1 MNFKDFI
8 VEQKNTHMEHAED
21 DVLNGGVNGAR
32 DSINALRNVR
42 DMLTGHSKSKVDISV
57 KWDGAPA
64 VFAGQDPTDGKFF
77 VAKKG
82 VFNKN
87 PKVYKTPAEI
97 DADTSG
103 DLADKLKAC
112 LMWLPKIG
120 IKGVIQGDLLFTQS
134 DLKTETIE
142 DESYVTF
149 HPNTLV
155 YAVPSESELAKDIKR
170 AKIGIVW
177 HTIYEGDT
185 FETMSA
191 VFGKDILSTLT
202 KNPNVWM
209 TSAVYH
215 DVSGKATLTK
225 DEYDKVTSVLSE
237 AGKVFQKLD
246 ASTLNYIN
254 TDADL
259 IERIKTFNNS
269 KVRAQLKITNVK
281 AHVKELIEYIEEYYE
296 KQAAGKGEKGRATQ
310 MTKKQKVL
318 NFFSDKNKSN
328 LENIF
333 TLINLLAEAKLILIK
348 KMDEVKQLHTFL
360 LTKNGYEVTGVEG
373 YVAIDKIKGNAV
385 KLVDRMQFSHANFS
399 PDIIKGW
406 QRGSA
411 MKESFIREAKTKSKV
426 VVVYGGG
433 FQPFHAG
440 HLSSYTQAKNEF
452 HTPDFYVASS
462 NDTKVRPIPFKDK
475 EFLAQQA
482 GVTDHFV
489 QVIQPINP
497 KEIMDRYD
505 ETNDIL
511 ILVRSERDPMKY
523 TKKDGSPAY
532 YQPFVSINKCESFD
546 KHAYIFV
553 TKKHDFKVNGE
564 LAFSG
569 SQIRKMYAE
578 ADSDGRDEIIN
589 DLYPKSKNKSKV
601 KKLLDKY
608 IGGGMS
614 EELEEA
620 KIKLTAA
627 QKIQRAIEREREKN
641 KPYAAAQ
648 DRERRLTAMINSHD
662 QKKKEDEK
670 NESILGYSQRLARGQ
685 RFKRMQKRLLRT
697 RLAQAKRF
705 ADPKRLKGRAV
716 KDAYKLFRARI
727 TGGKNYASLST
738 GEKISVD
745 TRLQKMLPGI
755 KKLAARLV
763 GAERQKEMQRK
774 QKAMMKRESTMDEL
788 FSLTFNLNEV
798 AQDSDIKNKEG
809 TQPKKYYAGLDKNTK
824 ELRSAHFEKNGPKS
838 DSDKSG
844 YEDAPGD
851 KEAREKGMPQSKHTL
866 KFKKMY
872 GESMDRKESS
882 RLDQLVRMGLADTK
896 MLSVLKRSMEKLKS
910 GDQLSTQEKSA
921 TNDLL
926 STLLDMV
933 LSSDSLFGMTRKQ
946 LQKESV
952 DDKFKKYITPAS
964 KSTPKIEKISTPAG
978 KSGNGTEWKVTGKLS
993 SETRTFKSKKDAED
1007 YFNIVK
1013 ESMDDYEDNYE
1024 DSPEMDG
1031 IEMAQ
1036 IELANMIEDAND
1048 LLDMLDEMDEEPDQ
1062 WVLSKITKAADY
1074 IATASDYLQFED
1086 NFEMGDEE
1094 DDDGEYS
1101 GEIDD
1106 SVLDQYTMDAPA
1118 SDYGSAYEE
1127 FRPIIEEIEGLQK
1140 KAEKSGISYSILKQV
1155 YNRGMAAWQGG
1166 HRPGTTPQQWA
1177 FARVNSFI
1185 TKGQGTWGGADSDLA
1200 SKVKK
1205 NEEFS
1210 KFAEALEWGTDALRM
1225 SYARATPGQ
1234 SPDIITAKYSANSV
1248 MNTLNDITTQRK
1260 KKIFDE
1266 ETSCCG
1272 DCKDEIVET
1281 VDWENILV
1289 EADYQGKTVKLNDP
1303 FRTPGE
1309 NKKFGVYTMGPNGD
1323 VVIVRFG
1330 DPNMEIKRDD
1340 PERRA
1345 SYRARHGCDNPGPKW
1360 KANYWSCYQ
1369 WRAGAK
1375 VDS

>member
-42 DMLTGHSKSKVDISV
+42 NMLAGHSEKKVNVTV

-64 VFAGQDPTDGKFF
+64 IFAGQDPTDGKFF

-97 DADTSG
+97 DEDTSG
-103 DLADKLKAC
+103 DLAEKLKTC

-120 IKGVIQGDLLFTQS
+120 IKGVIQGDLLFTAS
-134 DLKTETIE
+134 DLKQETIDGE
-142 DESYVTF
+142 EYVTF

-155 YAVPSESELAKDIKR
+155 YAIPTNTELAKSIKR
-170 AKIGIVW
+170 AKLGIVW
-177 HTIYEGDT
+177 HTIYEGES
-185 FETMSA
+185 FETMKA
-191 VFGKDILSTLT
+191 VFGKDVIGSLT
-202 KNPNVWM
+202 QNSNVWM
-209 TSAVYH
+209 TGVDYH

-254 TDADL
+254 TNDDL

-310 MTKKQKVL
+310 MTKKQNVL

-348 KMDEVKQLHTFL
+348 KMDEVKQLDTFL
-360 LTKNGYEVTGVEG
+360 LTKKGYEVTGVEG

-385 KLVDRMQFSHANFS
+385 KLVDRMQFSYANFS

-406 QRGSA
+406 QKGSA
-411 MKESFIREAKTKSKV
+411 MKESFIKEAKTKPKI

-440 HLSSYTQAKNEF
+440 HLSSYTQAKSEF
-452 HTPDFYVASS
+452 RTPDFYVASS

-497 KEIMDRYD
+497 KEIMNRYD

-578 ADSDGRDEIIN
+578 ADSDGRDEIIS

-670 NESILGYSQRLARGQ
+670 NESVLGYSQRLARGQ

-727 TGGKNYASLST
+727 TGGKNYATLST

-774 QKAMMKRESTMDEL
+774 QKALMKRESTMNEM
-788 FSLTFNLNEV
+788 FSEIFE
-798 AQDSDIKNKEG
+798 SKE
-809 TQPKKYYAGLDKNTK
+809 T
-824 ELRSAHFEKNGPKS
+824 
-838 DSDKSG
+838 
-844 YEDAPGD
+844 
-851 KEAREKGMPQSKHTL
+851 
-866 KFKKMY
+866 
-872 GESMDRKESS
+872 S
-882 RLDQLVRMGLADTK
+882 RLDQLVRMGLADSK
-896 MLSVLKRSMEKLKS
+896 MLTVLKRSMEKLKS

-926 STLLDMV
+926 TTLLDMV
-933 LSSDSLFGMTRKQ
+933 LSSDTMFGMTKKQ
-946 LQKESV
+946 LQKESA
-952 DDKFKKYITPAS
+952 DDKFKKYITPAT

-1007 YFNIVK
+1007 YFNVVK
-1013 ESMDDYEDNYE
+1013 ESMDDYEDDYE

-1031 IEMAQ
+1031 VEMAQ

-1086 NFEMGDEE
+1086 NFEIDDEE

-1106 SVLDQYTMDAPA
+1106 SMLDQYTMDAPA

-1127 FRPIIEEIEGLQK
+1127 FKPIIEEIEGLK
-1140 KAEKSGISYSILKQV
+1140 SKSVKSGIDYSILKEV
-1155 YNRGMAAWQGG
+1155 YNRGLGTWEDN
-1166 HRPGTTPQQWA
+1166 RRSGTTPQQWA

-1185 TKGQGTWGGADSDLA
+1185 SKGKGTWGGIDSDLA
-1200 SKVKK
+1200 SKAST
-1205 NEEFS
+1205 NEQFS
-1210 KFAEALEWGTDALRM
+1210 KFAEALEWGTDAMRM
-1225 SYARATPGQ
+1225 AYARATPGQ
-1234 SPDIITAKYSANSV
+1234 SLDIVTAKYSANSV
-1248 MNTLNDITTQRK
+1248 MNTLNDIITQRK

-1266 ETSCCG
+1266 EKECCD
-1272 DCKDEIVET
+1272 DCKEVEEGLKDPEDNPCWKGYKPVGTKIKNGKTVPNCVPVEEEIAEE
-1281 VDWENILV
+1281 VDWVNILF
-1289 EADYQGKTVKLNDP
+1289 EADNQGKSVKLNDP
-1303 FRTPGE
+1303 FRTPDGP
-1309 NKKFGVYTMGPNGD
+1309 KKFGVYTMGPNGK

-1340 PERRA
+1340 PERLK
-1345 SYRARHGCDNPGPKW
+1345 SFRARHGCDSPGPKW
-1360 KANYWSCYQ
+1360 KANYWSCQ
-1369 WRAGAK
+1369 MWRSDKTVG
-1375 VDS
+1375 DLD

>member
-1 MNFKDFI
+1 MLSFKEILDEGGNVKLKTGETAVPI
-8 VEQKNTHMEHAED
+8 KITPENRAQVQKDTH
-21 DVLNGGVNGAR
+21 
-32 DSINALRNVR
+32 
-42 DMLTGHSKSKVDISV
+42 DMLHAMHQS
-57 KWDGAPA
+57 
-64 VFAGQDPTDGKFF
+64 
-77 VAKKG
+77 
-82 VFNKN
+82 FNKAYGEDLFGKN
-87 PKVYKTPAEI
+87 AKALATGSTYSGSTKSLMDKSISDVEFTKHKKEAGDIDVKIPQEHMPTLAQHLTPGQKFGKYTYVGMKSGGGEHHAIMRHDSGEHHQI
-97 DADTSG
+97 DFEKSTYQNHEPSEFDQFAHSADWG
-103 DLADKLKAC
+103 DIKL
-112 LMWLPKIG
+112 G
-120 IKGVIQGDLLFTQS
+120 IKGAHHKQLLNAVGTDQHKFSSLYGIGSRTNKDAPWENNFEKMTKTLFGPSADAKQLHSFQGIVQLIKKHIPKSHHQAIYDKFKNDVTKTNKHINNKPALELMKKQLGVKDTVAEDLILEKKDDAHHASVIPLTGFSPISHMGHALDLGAA
-134 DLKTETIE
+134 LKKLPG
-142 DESYVTF
+142 VK
-149 HPNTLV
+149 H
-155 YAVPSESELAKDIKR
+155 
-170 AKIGIVW
+170 IGISNKADL
-177 HTIYEGDT
+177 YSGE
-185 FETMSA
+185 ER
-191 VFGKDILSTLT
+191 KDILSKQWKQSNLQTHLVKSGGET
-202 KNPNVWM
+202 IANAYNALPKTGEKHLNILVG
-209 TSAVYH
+209 H
-215 DVSGKATLTK
+215 DRKDFAQGLKASL
-225 DEYDKVTSVLSE
+225 E
-237 AGKVFQKLD
+237 AGK
-246 ASTLNYIN
+246 
-254 TDADL
+254 
-259 IERIKTFNNS
+259 IKEMGDNRWTS
-269 KVRAQLKITNVK
+269 ITIHHPEDSDRSHGMSGT
-281 AHVKELIEYIEEYYE
+281 AMRT
-296 KQAAGKGEKGRATQ
+296 AAEKGDLEQ
-310 MTKKQKVL
+310 FHKHLGPM
-318 NFFSDKNKSN
+318 FSS
-328 LENIF
+328 
-333 TLINLLAEAKLILIK
+333 AEAKKHMEKFQTGLSSGQIK
-348 KMDEVKQLHTFL
+348 
-360 LTKNGYEVTGVEG
+360 VERP
-373 YVAIDKIKGNAV
+373 GNNPKKAV
-385 KLVDRMQFSHANFS
+385 K
-399 PDIIKGW
+399 
-406 QRGSA
+406 
-411 MKESFIREAKTKSKV
+411 E
-426 VVVYGGG
+426 
-433 FQPFHAG
+433 
-440 HLSSYTQAKNEF
+440 
-452 HTPDFYVASS
+452 
-462 NDTKVRPIPFKDK
+462 
-475 EFLAQQA
+475 
-482 GVTDHFV
+482 
-489 QVIQPINP
+489 
-497 KEIMDRYD
+497 
-505 ETNDIL
+505 
-511 ILVRSERDPMKY
+511 
-523 TKKDGSPAY
+523 
-532 YQPFVSINKCESFD
+532 
-546 KHAYIFV
+546 
-553 TKKHDFKVNGE
+553 
-564 LAFSG
+564 
-569 SQIRKMYAE
+569 
-578 ADSDGRDEIIN
+578 
-589 DLYPKSKNKSKV
+589 DL
-601 KKLLDKY
+601 D
-608 IGGGMS
+608 
-614 EELEEA
+614 EA

-670 NESILGYSQRLARGQ
+670 NESVLGYSQRLARGQ
-685 RFKRMQKRLLRT
+685 RFKRIQKRLLRT

-774 QKAMMKRESTMDEL
+774 QKAMMKKESTMNEL

-798 AQDSDIKNKEG
+798 AQDPDIKNKEG

-851 KEAREKGMPQSKHTL
+851 KEARENGMPQSKHTL

-926 STLLDMV
+926 TTLLDMV
-933 LSSDSLFGMTRKQ
+933 LSSDSLFGMTKKQ
-946 LQKESV
+946 LQKEST
-952 DDKFKKYITPAS
+952 DDKFKKYVTPAT

-1007 YFNIVK
+1007 YFNVVK
-1013 ESMDDYEDNYE
+1013 ESMDDYENDYE

-1036 IELANMIEDAND
+1036 VELANMIEDAND
-1048 LLDMLDEMDEEPDQ
+1048 LLDMLDEMEEEPDE

-1086 NFEMGDEE
+1086 HFEMDDE

-1106 SVLDQYTMDAPA
+1106 SMLDQYTMDAPA

-1210 KFAEALEWGTDALRM
+1210 KFAEALEWGTDALRI

-1340 PERRA
+1340 PERLK
-1345 SYRARHGCDNPGPKW
+1345 SYRARHGCESPGPKW
-1360 KANYWSCYQ
+1360 KANYWSCQ
-1369 WRAGAK
+1369 MWRSDKTVGEL
-1375 VDS
+1375 D